1 MSITLNYELIISSDN
16 TYEELVAEIFFANG
30 ELVVVSQERSPDQFE
45 VSFYS
50 PRYRDSGN
58 ATAAALAIDLDAFV
72 AALAEAKQKLI
83 SLGARR
89 D

>member
-1 MSITLNYELIISSDN
+1 MSITLNYELTISSDN
-16 TYEELVAEIFFANG
+16 SYEELVAEIFFPHG

-50 PRYRDSGN
+50 RYRESGN
-58 ATAAALAIDLDAFV
+58 ATTAALAIDLDAFV
-72 AALAEAKQKLI
+72 AALAEAKQKLT
-83 SLGARR
+83 SLAARR